1 MLNRLS
7 QPGGRKRR
15 KRVGRGASAG
25 QGKTCGR
32 GHKGQ
37 RSRSGS
43 GRRRGFEGGQ
53 MPLQRRLPKVGFAS
67 RTARYT
73 ARIRT
78 SEVAGL
84 NEKQVDLA
92 LLKDRGLARFDARAA
107 KVFLS
112 GEITKP
118 VKLIGIAVTAGARKA
133 IEAAGGSIEGM
144 MPSLPEASGPSEERT
159 ASPGSEGTR
168 QALVEPSAS
177 AQGSAGGTGGQDAPA
192 PEEKD

>member
-15 KRVGRGASAG
+15 KRVGRGAAAG

-37 RSRSGS
+37 RARTGS
-43 GRRRGFEGGQ
+43 GRRPGFEGGQ

-73 ARIRT
+73 ARVRT
-78 SEVAGL
+78 SEIAGL

-92 LLKDRGLARFDARAA
+92 LLKNRGLARFDARAA

-133 IEAAGGSIEGM
+133 IEDAGGSIEGR
-144 MPSLPEASGPSEERT
+144 MPSLPGDAPKPSL
-159 ASPGSEGTR
+159 PGD
-168 QALVEPSAS
+168 APKPSLP
-177 AQGSAGGTGGQDAPA
+177 GDAPA
-192 PEEKD
+192 PEEKG

>member
-1 MLNRLS
+1 MLNSLS

-15 KRVGRGASAG
+15 KRVGRGAAAG
-25 QGKTCGR
+25 GGKTCGR

-37 RSRSGS
+37 GARSGS
-43 GRRRGFEGGQ
+43 GVMRGFEGGQ

-78 SEVAGL
+78 SELAALAG
-84 NEKQVDLA
+84 KTVDLA

-112 GEITKP
+112 GEVKKP
-118 VKLIGIAVTAGARKA
+118 VKLAGIAATAGARRA
-133 IEAAGGSIEGM
+133 IEAAGGSIEE
-144 MPSLPEASGPSEERT
+144 LAS
-159 ASPGSEGTR
+159 
-168 QALVEPSAS
+168 
-177 AQGSAGGTGGQDAPA
+177 
-192 PEEKD
+192 